1 MPCLTSR
8 ESPSGGKSY
17 SLGLTPDILGP
28 LSLMMFL
35 FSAARVDVAA
45 AFATVVFS
53 SYSTELVSSASSSIS
68 TFSSSTSIDKLGCR
82 RRSRR
87 RFCSNNQCVLMA
99 TPSHLA
105 MSSSMDDDDESYNDD
120 RPTENIPRT
129 GYSLADRMENSENV
143 ERFGTTLT
151 PIAND
156 NISVMLD
163 IQYDVDGFPIGYHSE
178 SSETTDGNWGV
189 ARIDTVSSLGNA
201 GEEPVRW
208 LISMGE
214 KKNFNNNDSEDMN
227 ISYAMIDLPPY
238 SDTLADEMRIF
249 MDRGSDQDND
259 IINNNVVTKR
269 KGNLDVILI
278 TNGQCIHYD
287 KSPGVYVTR
296 KSDLTKWTTAF
307 PNANVIM
314 YRLDIPR
321 DCREVVTQVL
331 DGYGPWGY
339 TEENIN
345 DKRFVET
352 GRPLTIEE
360 WDDDTKSRVLTRGE
374 TPPDDIVL
382 TTVEDNG
389 NVDDDN
395 NNDDEG
401 QEDGEYS
408 SDAIR
413 KREDAYRLL
422 AVYTPGHTFGS
433 VSYVFPQRGICCSGY
448 ALPLDS
454 SSGDIFDDDHYDD
467 GDGNGGVI
475 RTLPPPRGPRLDY
488 QGYLATSASQPRQM
502 SSALSLIDNYI
513 DRFRVVL
520 PARGDAVFLDAEVE
534 TRKRELMDSVGL
546 YKKIGDIYSRLGIVE

>member
-1 MPCLTSR
+1 ML
-8 ESPSGGKSY
+8 
-17 SLGLTPDILGP
+17 LL
-28 LSLMMFL
+28 
-35 FSAARVDVAA
+35 ARVDIAA
-45 AFATVVFS
+45 AFASVVIS
-53 SYSTELVSSASSSIS
+53 SPTSTRSSIS
-68 TFSSSTSIDKLGCR
+68 TFSSLTSIDKLGFR
-82 RRSRR
+82 RR
-87 RFCSNNQCVLMA
+87 RFRRNNRCVVMA
-99 TPSHLA
+99 TPSSHFA
-105 MSSSMDDDDESYNDD
+105 MSSSQDDEDNSYNDD

-129 GYSLADRMENSENV
+129 GYSLADRMDNTENV
-143 ERFGTTLT
+143 ERFVTALT
-151 PIAND
+151 PIAN
-156 NISVMLD
+156 NLMMLD
-163 IQYDVDGFPIGYHSE
+163 IQYDGDGFPIGYCSE
-178 SSETTDGNWGV
+178 CSETADGNWGV

-214 KKNFNNNDSEDMN
+214 RNDSEDMN
-227 ISYAMIDLPPY
+227 IISYAMIDLPPY
-238 SDTLADEMRIF
+238 SDTLADEMRCF
-249 MDRGSDQDND
+249 MDRNSDQNDN
-259 IINNNVVTKR
+259 IINNNVVTKS

-278 TNGQCIHYD
+278 TNGQSIHYD

-321 DCREVVTQVL
+321 DCRVVVTQVL

-339 TEENIN
+339 NIN

-360 WDDDTKSRVLTRGE
+360 WDDNTKSRVLTRGE
-374 TPPDDIVL
+374 NPPDDIVS
-382 TTVEDNG
+382 TTVDGIG
-389 NVDDDN
+389 NIDDD
-395 NNDDEG
+395 DGHEDE
-401 QEDGEYS
+401 EYS
-408 SDAIR
+408 SEAIR

-422 AVYTPGHTFGS
+422 AVYTPGHSFGS
-433 VSYVFPQRGICCSGY
+433 ITYIFPQRGICCSGN

-454 SSGDIFDDDHYDD
+454 SSGGDIYDDNDYDDDD
-467 GDGNGGVI
+467 GSSFGVV

-488 QGYLATSASQPRQM
+488 QGYLATSASRPRQM

-534 TRKRELMDSVGL
+534 TRTRELMYSVGL
-546 YKKIGDIYSRLGIVE
+546 YKKLGDMVRYCRMITLFIKELVRTITHIRLSNHYIFRYY